1 MAGHEQGRLFHQGL
15 DWKPTGE
22 QLLLELGHLPAA
34 DEQVIGITGDEHGY
48 WHGHAI
54 TDSTVS

>member
-1 MAGHEQGRLFHQGL
+1 
-15 DWKPTGE
+15 
-22 QLLLELGHLPAA
+22 
-34 DEQVIGITGDEHGY
+34 VIGITGHEHGYWHGY